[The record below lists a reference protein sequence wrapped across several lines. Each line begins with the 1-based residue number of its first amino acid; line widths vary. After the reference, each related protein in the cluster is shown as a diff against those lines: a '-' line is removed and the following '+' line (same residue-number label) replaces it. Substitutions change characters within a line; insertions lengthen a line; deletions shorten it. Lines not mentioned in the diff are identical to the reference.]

1 MTLSKEAAVVVTTI
15 TGLIGSVVTLLVVFG
30 VDLSTDQQVAIGATA
45 TAFLTA
51 IFLVGPIIRQFVFS
65 KNTTDKLVDQA
76 YAATPGVDAKPQVK
90 L

>member
-1 MTLSKEAAVVVTTI
+1 MTLSKEAAVIVTTI

-51 IFLVGPIIRQFVFS
+51 IFLVGPIIRGMVFS
-65 KNTTDKLVDQA
+65 KNTVENKVDEA
-76 YAATPGVDAKPQVK
+76 YQATPGVDPKPKV
-90 L
+90 

>member
-1 MTLSKEAAVVVTTI
+1 MSLSKEAAVIVTTV
-15 TGLIGSVVTLLVVFG
+15 TGLIGTVVTLLVVFG
-30 VDLSTDQQVAIGATA
+30 VDLSTEQQAAIGATA

-65 KNTTDKLVDQA
+65 KDSTQELVDKA
-76 YAATPGVDAKPQVK
+76 YKTTPGTAPKPQVK